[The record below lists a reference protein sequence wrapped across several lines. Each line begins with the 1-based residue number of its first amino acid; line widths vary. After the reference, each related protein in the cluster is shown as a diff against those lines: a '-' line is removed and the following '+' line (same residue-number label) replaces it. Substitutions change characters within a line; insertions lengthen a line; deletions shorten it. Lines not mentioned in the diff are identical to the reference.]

1 MANKSGVLTTFDVL
15 ENQKSISTIYN
26 QVKLPDTVLLNN
38 VRNGQEIT
46 STKHYW
52 WDDVRIP
59 TSTTIATDY
68 TAADGVIDLTSAY
81 GLRVGSLL
89 RIGTMVAKVTAVNLT
104 TTVVT
109 ITVLQNDTSN
119 VAGVTVEFLNT
130 ARVQNSSGV
139 DSDYTQKVERYNV
152 TQIMDDSFK
161 ISRTQQKTTQY
172 VNDPGGFLLGE
183 IAKKLKRMKVQENR
197 GLWMNPRVVA
207 ATNADPNV
215 AGGLD
220 YFIEANGYTPAGA
233 AFTATTPDNLDTF
246 LLYMKDL
253 GAMVDTIWM
262 DETTFSVFNDMDS
275 SRIRTTFDAN
285 VKGSQIAEFY
295 VTKYGAKVKLMVDE
309 NCTAN
314 SIYTFNTSDLIRL
327 PLKDSDIGVKQLPST
342 TDGDVYRLLGEI
354 TYEINGSAEMGKF
367 TIDNS

>member
-1 MANKSGVLTTFDVL
+1 MAKSSGALTTFEVL
-15 ENQKSISTIYN
+15 ENRKSISTIYN

-59 TSTTIATDY
+59 TSTTMATNY
-68 TAADGVIDLTSAY
+68 TAADGTMDLTSAY

-89 RIGTMVAKVTAVNLT
+89 RIGTLVAKVTAVDLAT
-104 TTVVT
+104 TIVTV
-109 ITVLQNDTSN
+109 TVLQNDAD
-119 VAGVTVEFLNT
+119 VLAGVTVEFLNT
-130 ARVQNSSGV
+130 ANVQKSSAT
-139 DSDYTQKVERYNV
+139 DSDYTPKVERYNV
-152 TQIMDDSFK
+152 TQIMDDSFS

-183 IAKKLKRMKVQENR
+183 IAKKMKRMKVQENR

-207 ATNADPNV
+207 ATNADANV

-220 YFIEANGYTPAGA
+220 YYIEANGYTPAGA
-233 AFTATTPDNLDTF
+233 AFTSADPSNLDAF
-246 LLYMKDL
+246 LLYMKNL
-253 GAMVDTIWM
+253 GAMVETLWM
-262 DETTFSVFNDMDS
+262 DETTYSVFNEMNAT
-275 SRIRTTFDAN
+275 RIRTTFADGA
-285 VKGSQIAEFY
+285 KGTQIAEFY

-314 SIYTFNTSDLIRL
+314 SIYVFPIANIVRL
-327 PLKDSDIGVKQLPST
+327 PLKDSDIAVNPVVDAS
-342 TDGDVYRLLGEI
+342 DGDTYRLLGEI